1 MNYIYVIFPT
11 SELPLVDLSQT
22 CITSMET
29 LRFSQDGLLTFIDW
43 LDETPDFV
51 DQLTHTGFLSNDEM
65 IEILATPE
73 WQPKEQDEES
83 TSPSSRSILS
93 RLVGN

>member
-11 SELPLVDLSQT
+11 LELPLVDLSQT

-29 LRFSQDGLLTFIDW
+29 LRFSKDGSLTFIDW
-43 LDETPDFV
+43 LETQPTPDFI
-51 DQLTHTGFLSNDEM
+51 DQLTHTGFISNDEM

-73 WQPKEQDEES
+73 WQPKEQQWQH
-83 TSPSSRSILS
+83 LQ
-93 RLVGN
+93 